1 MIRGGAKPG
10 EAGLEIIGEKGRVC
24 VNRGYLMTE
33 PDDLIRTKWGADD
46 IHLYEG
52 NNHWN
57 NFFDCVRERRQCI
70 CNPEVGHRSSTVCH
84 LGIICYR
91 LDRTLHWDPVNEHFV
106 NDPEADRLMTKPS
119 RAPWIV

>member
-1 MIRGGAKPG
+1 
-10 EAGLEIIGEKGRVC
+10 
-24 VNRGYLMTE
+24 
-33 PDDLIRTKWGADD
+33 
-46 IHLYEG
+46 
-52 NNHWN
+52 
-57 NFFDCVRERRQCI
+57 VRERRQCI

-91 LDRTLHWDPVNEHFV
+91 LDRTLNWDPVNEHFV